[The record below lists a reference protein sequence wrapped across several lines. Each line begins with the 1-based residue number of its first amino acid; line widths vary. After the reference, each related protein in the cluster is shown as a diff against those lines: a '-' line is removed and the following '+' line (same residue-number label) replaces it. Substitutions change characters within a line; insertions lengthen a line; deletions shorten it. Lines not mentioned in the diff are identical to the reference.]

1 VPGKMTIE
9 RMDAQD
15 RDFAKR
21 AGRDAVVGPGAP
33 GRDRDRPIGI
43 DDLVPTK
50 IERGSED
57 PSVEE
62 READTKVG
70 AINVPEKVGERVE
83 LRFDRREDIESV
95 LGKTRVLL
103 KGGVKEVSQGISV
116 RGGGRRNA
124 MEKGARMGGLPNP
137 DGSRRKRA
145 RTVRVS
151 MEDMGGPTK
160 GRCGSDRFVGR
171 GGQGAPAGS
180 GSS

>member
-1 VPGKMTIE
+1 MADEVAVE
-9 RMDAQD
+9 RMNAQD
-15 RDFAKR
+15 RDFTKR

-83 LRFDRREDIESV
+83 LRFDRHENIE
-95 LGKTRVLL
+95 
-103 KGGVKEVSQGISV
+103 GILS
-116 RGGGRRNA
+116 
-124 MEKGARMGGLPNP
+124 
-137 DGSRRKRA
+137 
-145 RTVRVS
+145 
-151 MEDMGGPTK
+151 
-160 GRCGSDRFVGR
+160 
-171 GGQGAPAGS
+171 
-180 GSS
+180 